1 MPWSRGELVEL
12 DGMLGAIVGIYGDPG
27 VPEDHIAVWFGSPE
41 TKRKSEGGAGGVQPE
56 VYTVPAELCGKAAP
70 ALYKH

>member
-12 DGMLGAIVGIYGDPG
+12 DGMLGAVVGIYGDPG
-27 VPEDHIAVWFGSPE
+27 VPEDHVAVWFGSLE
-41 TKRKSEGGAGGVQPE
+41 TKRKSEGGAGGFQPE

-70 ALYKH
+70 ALFKH